1 MPNFLRRL
9 ITRYVDY
16 STRYHFQA
24 RLRNFDFKFVAAVVA
39 LGVAL
44 VLVLKLY

>member
-1 MPNFLRRL
+1 MPNLLSRL

-16 STRYHFQA
+16 STRYHFKA
-24 RLRNFDFKFVAAVVA
+24 RLRSIDFKFVGAVVA

-44 VLVLKLY
+44 ILVLKLY